1 MVITLMIYLCRY
13 SRHCKDGVAW
23 YTSTD
28 HEVPGFP
35 DDTDLTL
42 IFKLSFLPEAS
53 RTFNQPI
60 CVGCLELVHLS
71 LLSSLYPG

>member
-1 MVITLMIYLCRY
+1 MCNSCIMVITLMINIFTLIYLCRY

-35 DDTDLTL
+35 DDTGLTL
-42 IFKLSFLPEAS
+42 IFKLSFLP
-53 RTFNQPI
+53 
-60 CVGCLELVHLS
+60 
-71 LLSSLYPG
+71 